1 MVLLMVM
8 NRDVVVYDGLF
19 IIVVLSLFQSRRVYE
34 EDVDGEVDDDD
45 DVDGDGGMRAVAV
58 ADRLS
63 RASAKRRMQRE
74 LEEAV
79 VPASA
84 GEGCRFWRLPRS
96 RLAGLRAG
104 WAREEEAGRLEVL
117 RKVPVFHA
125 LLLPELQAVAAL
137 SEEKRVAPGEV
148 GAGKEAVVELGD

>member
-19 IIVVLSLFQSRRVYE
+19 IIVVLSFFQSRRVYE

-137 SEEKRVAPGEV
+137 SEEKRVAPGEE